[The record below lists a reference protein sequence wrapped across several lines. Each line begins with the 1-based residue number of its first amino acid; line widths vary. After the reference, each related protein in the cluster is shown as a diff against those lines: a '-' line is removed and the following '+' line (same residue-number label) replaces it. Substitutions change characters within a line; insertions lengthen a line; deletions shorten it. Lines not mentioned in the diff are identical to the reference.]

1 MCSSRT
7 KPDFSYT
14 QDGEQ
19 GPGKV
24 HSCPWENSSA
34 KEQPW
39 VKCTLEG
46 TPWHHVDNSRMP
58 TRQLC
63 VRLQCSSLQTQA
75 CFHLSLTYCVC
86 KSTRNIYPYILTA
99 PKCTHMYKTP
109 PHIHT
114 CTYIQATGTWKVDS
128 VHQMIIESNIHFVP
142 GPLPDTESF
151 GLVFKKSSKKTW

>member
-1 MCSSRT
+1 MDLSSTQASAIGEEAVTACLAGREAEMCSSKT

-14 QDGEQ
+14 RDREQ

-24 HSCPWENSSA
+24 HSCPWENNSA

-75 CFHLSLTYCVC
+75 CFHLSLTYCIC
-86 KSTRNIYPYILTA
+86 KSTRDIYPYILTA
-99 PKCTHMYKTP
+99 PKCTHIH
-109 PHIHT
+109 PH
-114 CTYIQATGTWKVDS
+114 TYTHARTFRQ
-128 VHQMIIESNIHFVP
+128 QVP
-142 GPLPDTESF
+142 G
-151 GLVFKKSSKKTW
+151 K